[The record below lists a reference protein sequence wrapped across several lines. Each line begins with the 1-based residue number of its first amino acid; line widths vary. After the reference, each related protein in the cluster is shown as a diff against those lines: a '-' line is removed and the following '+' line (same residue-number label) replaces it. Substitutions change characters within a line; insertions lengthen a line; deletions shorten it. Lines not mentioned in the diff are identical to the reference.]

1 MVSHGD
7 AGPGRRT
14 WSRWPPE
21 AFHIVKQNKA
31 PAALCDELASLTGN
45 DKRAC
50 WRFLNKHGIRRPG
63 SATRH
68 KFDRQTCDALID
80 YISDH
85 GVQAAAQRFGY
96 DAKSLYNLLYR
107 HEHTNLSSDAMSLR
121 QVCAYLRIRYGQ
133 AIRWIE
139 LGLLKAEKRESK
151 ASSVRYVI
159 EFDALQKFCREHRDL
174 LLTRRS
180 SPTRLRFLEEY
191 VFAPKH
197 AELLR
202 TRESKREAQAFERG
216 EYLDG
221 PSPRNLDPS

>member
-107 HEHTNLSSDAMSLR
+107 QEHTNLSSDAMSLR
-121 QVCAYLRIRYGQ
+121 QVCAYLRIKYGQ
-133 AIRWIE
+133 AVRWIDWMCPE
-139 LGLLKAEKRESK
+139 H
-151 ASSVRYVI
+151 I
-159 EFDALQKFCREHRDL
+159 NPQNEF
-174 LLTRRS
+174 
-180 SPTRLRFLEEY
+180 
-191 VFAPKH
+191 
-197 AELLR
+197 
-202 TRESKREAQAFERG
+202 G
-216 EYLDG
+216 
-221 PSPRNLDPS
+221 